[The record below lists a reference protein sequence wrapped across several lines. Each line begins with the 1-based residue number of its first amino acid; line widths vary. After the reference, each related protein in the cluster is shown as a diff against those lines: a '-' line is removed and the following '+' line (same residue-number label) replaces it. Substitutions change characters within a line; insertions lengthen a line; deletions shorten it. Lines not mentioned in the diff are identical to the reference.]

1 VAVGR
6 LLLLASVLLWGC
18 VPPKPIVP
26 PPLDQLT
33 PLVGHVIAE
42 PTPVLAADN
51 RIHLVYEL
59 LLTNMFDAPATLDAV
74 EVLNESR
81 AGALIRRLDGPA
93 LASMTRPMG
102 SRKTSTTLGPGQ
114 SGVVFM
120 DVTFGATDEL
130 PRKLTHRL
138 TVHARTGAPTVP
150 VFESCPTDV
159 SRRHAV
165 VISPPLQGDRWVVGN
180 GCCDTIT
187 PHRGALVPV
196 NGTLHV
202 PERFAIDFVQLQ
214 PDGRLYTGPSHDV
227 SSYPYFGVPVLSVA
241 DGVVVNRMDEQPEQ
255 VPLKPVVGVTAEN
268 AGGNFLVVDIGHGNY
283 AFYAHMQ
290 PGSVRARL
298 GDRVKR
304 GQVLGLLGNSGN
316 TDAPHLHFHMM
327 DGPAPLASNGLPY
340 EFTSFQGQGVAGSLD
355 PMMAGKAAPI
365 DGAALAGPH
374 SNQLPLNLQ
383 VISFP
388 AAPPSQ

>member
-6 LLLLASVLLWGC
+6 LLLLAIVLVWGC
-18 VPPKPIVP
+18 MTPKPIVQ

-42 PTPVLAADN
+42 PRPVLGADN

-74 EVLNESR
+74 EVLNVSR
-81 AGALIRRLDGPA
+81 GGALISRLDGPA
-93 LASMTRPMG
+93 LARMTRPMG
-102 SRKTSTTLGPGQ
+102 SKKTSTTLGPGQ

-120 DVTFGATDEL
+120 DVTFAPNETL
-130 PRKLTHRL
+130 PQKLTHRL

-150 VFESCPTDV
+150 VFDSSPTDV
-159 SRRHAV
+159 SRRRAV

-187 PHRGALVPV
+187 PHRGAIVPV
-196 NGTLHV
+196 NGGLHV

-214 PDGRLYTGPSHDV
+214 PGGRLFVGPSHNV

-241 DGVVVNRMDEQPEQ
+241 DGVVVNRTDDQPEQ
-255 VPLKPVVGVTAEN
+255 VPLKPVVGVTGEN
-268 AGGNFLVVDIGHGNY
+268 AGGNFLVVDIGRGNY

-290 PGSVRARL
+290 PGSLRVRL

-316 TDAPHLHFHMM
+316 TDAPHLHFHVM

-340 EFTSFQGQGVAGSLD
+340 EFTSFEGQGVASSLD
-355 PMMAGKAAPI
+355 PMMAGKAAVI
-365 DGAALAGPH
+365 DGATLAGPH

-383 VISFP
+383 VVNFP
-388 AAPPSQ
+388 AAPAQ

>member
-1 VAVGR
+1 MLV
-6 LLLLASVLLWGC
+6 WGC
-18 VPPKPIVP
+18 GPPKPIVP

-42 PTPVLAADN
+42 PRPVLGADN
-51 RIHLVYEL
+51 RIHLVCEL
-59 LLTNMFDAPATLDAV
+59 LLTNVFDAPATLDAV

-81 AGALIRRLDGPA
+81 GGALISRLDGPA
-93 LASMTRPMG
+93 LARMARPMG
-102 SRKTSTTLGPGQ
+102 SKKTSTTLAPGQ

-120 DVTFGATDEL
+120 DVTFGPTDEL
-130 PRKLTHRL
+130 PRNLTHRL

-150 VFESCPTDV
+150 VFESCSTDV

-196 NGTLHV
+196 NGGLHV

-214 PDGRLYTGPSHDV
+214 PDGHLYAGRAHDL

-241 DGVVVNRMDEQPEQ
+241 NGVVVNRMDDQPEQ
-255 VPLKPVVGVTAEN
+255 VPLKPVVGVTAGN

-283 AFYAHMQ
+283 VF
-290 PGSVRARL
+290 
-298 GDRVKR
+298 
-304 GQVLGLLGNSGN
+304 
-316 TDAPHLHFHMM
+316 
-327 DGPAPLASNGLPY
+327 
-340 EFTSFQGQGVAGSLD
+340 
-355 PMMAGKAAPI
+355 
-365 DGAALAGPH
+365 
-374 SNQLPLNLQ
+374 
-383 VISFP
+383 
-388 AAPPSQ
+388 